1 VVYLST
7 VVTVQQVAEGEVP
20 GAPARMEATLRIDRV
35 LKGTPLPPVTET
47 VVRYEQAGKAA
58 DDTPAGVSYR
68 LAAGDRALVF
78 AASFEK
84 GFPIEMIVGAPRAVG
99 LEVTALR
106 TYLGAMDES
115 AARLHGVTPAI
126 RAQQTALYD
135 RVLADLG
142 ARTP

>member
-1 VVYLST
+1 MVYLAT
-7 VVTVQQVAEGEVP
+7 VTAVQQVGEADP
-20 GAPARMEATLRIDRV
+20 GAVPRMEGTLRVDRV

-47 VVRYEQAGKAA
+47 VVRYEQAGKAPEG
-58 DDTPAGVSYR
+58 TPAGVSYR
-68 LAAGDRALVF
+68 LADGDRALVF

-84 GFPIEMIVGAPRAVG
+84 GFPIEMIVGAPRAVAA
-99 LEVTALR
+99 EVAALKA
-106 TYLGAMDES
+106 YLAAMDEP